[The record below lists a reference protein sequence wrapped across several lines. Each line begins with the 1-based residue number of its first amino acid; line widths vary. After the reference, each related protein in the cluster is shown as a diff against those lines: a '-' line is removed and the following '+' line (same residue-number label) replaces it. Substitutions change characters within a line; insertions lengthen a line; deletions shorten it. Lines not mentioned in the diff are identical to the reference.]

1 MTLALGLVAHVDSG
15 KTTLAEGI
23 LYTCGKKRT
32 LGRVDHGDT
41 LLDDR
46 DIERER
52 GITVFAKE
60 AGVRYKD
67 VDITLLDTPGH
78 VDFSAE
84 MERTL
89 GILDTAVLLIGANDK
104 ITGHTLTLWRLL
116 NTYKIP
122 TVIFVNKTDLIGTD
136 RSAIYE
142 SLKGLSDNIVDFSYA
157 QNSDNREQ
165 FYEELSLCNE
175 DMLNEYLENAHASDE
190 SIKNAFERR
199 ELFPCVFGSALKL
212 DGIDR
217 LLDLIIDLK
226 PEKTYSD
233 EFGAR
238 VYKISR
244 DKDNVRLTHM
254 RITGG
259 TLNVKDRLGEEKADR
274 IQIHNGSGYENV
286 SQAVAGQICV
296 VSGIKNSKAGMIY
309 GTKQKEQQP
318 LLMPVLS
325 YKVTPDDSEDVNA
338 CLERLRALS
347 DELPELNVSWQ
358 ESHSEIHISVMGDV
372 QTDIVKR
379 IYHDRYDKDIK
390 ISEGSIV
397 YKETIAGPVE
407 GIGHYEPL
415 KHYAEAHLFIEPL
428 ERGSGLEF
436 ASDVSTDEL
445 DLNWVRLIL
454 THLKEKQIRGVLTGS
469 LLTDARITVIGG
481 RAHTKHTEGGDFRQ
495 ATYRALR
502 QGLMSAQSILL
513 EPYME
518 FVLRVPSES
527 LGRAMSDIQRYD
539 GSFEAPFTENDMS
552 VLKGCAPVATMFN
565 YSKELSSYSKGL
577 GSMDVNITGY
587 RECHNTQEVMETIAY
602 DPEADIND
610 PSSSVFC
617 AHGAGFI
624 VPWYEVKDYAHV
636 DCSDKINKMTG
647 SALMEDNEQAMSP
660 VRNIPDYTGRERT
673 ISGEEIEQ
681 IYKSV
686 YHKSG
691 EELLPYRDMSYFKK
705 EVSYKKLEKEYVYKP
720 VAKRDSYLLV
730 DGYNVIF
737 ADEGL
742 SKLANDNID
751 SARDALIDICCDYQ
765 GSKGISLILVFD
777 AYKVKG
783 NPGTVLKV
791 NNIHIVYTKEA
802 ETADQYIEK
811 TVHEMAHK
819 KNYDIMVATSDRLEQ
834 VIIYGEGA
842 VRISSREF
850 MEDVRR
856 ERERLRSEGYIS

>member
-60 AGVRYKD
+60 AGVRYKE

-89 GILDTAVLLIGANDK
+89 GILDTAVLLIGANDN

-116 NTYKIP
+116 NTYRIP

-157 QNSDNREQ
+157 KNDKDE
-165 FYEELSLCNE
+165 FYEELSLCSE
-175 DMLNEYLENAHASDE
+175 DMLNEYLENAHISDE
-190 SIKNAFERR
+190 KIRDAFQNR
-199 ELFPCVFGSALKL
+199 ELFPCIFGSALKL
-212 DGIDR
+212 DGIDE
-217 LLDLIIDLK
+217 LLDLIVYLK
-226 PEKTYSD
+226 EEKTYPD
-233 EFGAR
+233 EFSAK

-244 DKDNVRLTHM
+244 DSDNVRLTHM

-259 TLNVKDRLGEEKADR
+259 TLNVKDRLGDEKVDQ

-286 SQAVAGQICV
+286 SKAYPGQVCV
-296 VSGIKNSKAGMIY
+296 ISGIKNSKAGMIY
-309 GTKQKEQQP
+309 GKTESEQQP

-325 YKVTPDDSEDVNA
+325 YKVIPDDSEDVNV
-338 CLERLRALS
+338 CLERLKTLS
-347 DELPELNVSWQ
+347 DELPELNVTWQ

-379 IYHDRYDKDIK
+379 IYHDRYGKDIK

-397 YKETIAGPVE
+397 YKETIVEPVE

-415 KHYAEAHLFIEPL
+415 KHYAEAHLYIEPL

-469 LLTDARITVIGG
+469 MLTDARITVIGG
-481 RAHTKHTEGGDFRQ
+481 KAHTKHTEGGDFRQ

-502 QGLMSAQSILL
+502 QGLMSAKSILL

-518 FVLRVPSES
+518 FVLRVPTES

-539 GSFEAPFTENDMS
+539 GSFEPPYTENELS
-552 VLKGCAPVATMFN
+552 ILKGTAPVATMFN
-565 YSKELSSYSKGL
+565 YSKELSSYSKGM
-577 GSMDVNITGY
+577 GSIDINVTGY
-587 RECHNTQEVMETIAY
+587 RECHNTQEVMERISY
-602 DPEADIND
+602 DPEADVND

-624 VPWYEVKDYAHV
+624 VPWYEVGKHAHV
-636 DCSDKINKMTG
+636 DCSDKINRMMGT
-647 SALMEDNEQAMSP
+647 SFTEDNEQVMTP
-660 VRNIPDYTGRERT
+660 VRNIPDYTNRERT

-681 IYKSV
+681 IFKDV

-705 EVSYKKLEKEYVYKP
+705 EVSYKKPEKEYVYKP
-720 VAKRDSYLLV
+720 LAKKDSYLLV

-737 ADEGL
+737 ADEKL
-742 SKLANDNID
+742 SNMAKDNID

-765 GSKGISLILVFD
+765 GSKGMNLILVFD

-783 NPGTVLKV
+783 NPGTVQKF

-850 MEDVRR
+850 MEDVKR

>member
-60 AGVRYKD
+60 AGVRYKE

-89 GILDTAVLLIGANDK
+89 GILDTAVLLIGANDN

-157 QNSDNREQ
+157 KNDKDE
-165 FYEELSLCNE
+165 FYEELSLCSE
-175 DMLNEYLENAHASDE
+175 DMLNEYLENAQISDE
-190 SIKNAFERR
+190 KIRDAFQNR
-199 ELFPCVFGSALKL
+199 ELFPCIFGSALKL
-212 DGIDR
+212 DGIDE
-217 LLDLIIDLK
+217 LLDLIVYLK
-226 PEKTYSD
+226 KEKTYPD
-233 EFGAR
+233 EFSAK

-244 DKDNVRLTHM
+244 DSDNVRLTHM

-259 TLNVKDRLGEEKADR
+259 TLNVKDRLGDEKVDR

-286 SQAVAGQICV
+286 SKAYPGQVCV
-296 VSGIKNSKAGMIY
+296 ISGIKNSKAGMIY
-309 GTKQKEQQP
+309 GKTESEQQP

-325 YKVTPDDSEDVNA
+325 YKVIPDDSEDVNV
-338 CLERLRALS
+338 CLERLKTLS
-347 DELPELNVSWQ
+347 DELPELNVTWQ

-379 IYHDRYDKDIK
+379 IYHDRYGKDIK

-397 YKETIAGPVE
+397 YKETIVEPVE

-415 KHYAEAHLFIEPL
+415 KHYAEAHLYIEPL

-436 ASDVSTDEL
+436 ASDVSTDEI

-454 THLKEKQIRGVLTGS
+454 THLKEKQIRGVLKGS
-469 LLTDARITVIGG
+469 MLTDARITVIGG
-481 RAHTKHTEGGDFRQ
+481 KAHTKHTEGGDFRQ

-502 QGLMSAQSILL
+502 QGLMSAKSILL

-518 FVLRVPSES
+518 FVLRVPTES

-539 GSFEAPFTENDMS
+539 GSFEPPYTENELS
-552 VLKGCAPVATMFN
+552 ILKGTAPVATMFN
-565 YSKELSSYSKGL
+565 YSKELSSYSKGM
-577 GSMDVNITGY
+577 GSIDINVTGY
-587 RECHNTQEVMETIAY
+587 RECHNTQEVMERLSY
-602 DPEADIND
+602 DPEADVND

-624 VPWYEVKDYAHV
+624 VPWYEVGKHAHV
-636 DCSDKINKMTG
+636 DCSDKINRMMGT
-647 SALMEDNEQAMSP
+647 SFTEDNEQVMTP
-660 VRNIPDYTGRERT
+660 VRNIPDYTNRERT

-681 IYKSV
+681 IFKDV

-691 EELLPYRDMSYFKK
+691 EDLLPYRDMSYFKK
-705 EVSYKKLEKEYVYKP
+705 EVSYKKPEKEYVYKP
-720 VAKRDSYLLV
+720 LAKKDSYLLV

-737 ADEGL
+737 ADEKL
-742 SKLANDNID
+742 SNMAKDNID

-765 GSKGISLILVFD
+765 GSKGMNLILVFD

-783 NPGTVLKV
+783 NPGTVQKF

-850 MEDVRR
+850 MEDVKR